1 VKKPIEGGQEVP
13 STPLTSKFLNR
24 KNRTKITFIWGF
36 SALWISLTLPLF
48 QTSWRDGLTQR
59 HVNSLSDLVKAYKA
73 KKKKAPE
80 SLALLRA
87 YALETEHAFSPF
99 DAYGNRLE
107 YVRLDTQHYLLRS
120 FGDDE
125 SQNRPGISADPGHIE
140 WGSFPLKS
148 ALTYQ
153 ITKKPEPGLYPAVL
167 LSGADSSRGDW
178 HARLYIDRDLRQKH
192 LVAREK
198 KSGGM
203 FMLAPH
209 PSIEEFLWMPE
220 QNKIIYSVTTLRGSQ
235 DGLYLWDLQT
245 DSTISLLKE
254 KMKNAPSIPV
264 SSNSKLWISIA
275 GISSGQPTVFGFAK
289 SRHDG
294 PLDPRDFFRAENFFR
309 IPLPSGEIPQVKQK
323 ETTPEGLFPG
333 IGEIVG
339 PTNLSQT
346 HLTGSAHLKIQRK
359 ALALPLKG
367 DPESVLH
374 AWNRFAEK
382 AVNTPIFPYS
392 LWVLTSL
399 YAQSQERLLPHSS
412 KEADILR
419 TFGTEIANA
428 LLNDEVAPSYLRAL
442 ALDAHQRLTRGT
454 LLPYQLGGLS
464 MRPSQRP

>member
-1 VKKPIEGGQEVP
+1 MKNPMEGGQEVP

-24 KNRTKITFIWGF
+24 QNWTQITVIWGV
-36 SALWISLTLPLF
+36 SALWVSLTLPLF
-48 QTSWRDGLTQR
+48 QTSWRDSLTQK
-59 HVNSLSDLVKAYKA
+59 HVNDLSDLVKTYKE
-73 KKKKAPE
+73 KNKKAPQ

-87 YALETEHAFSPF
+87 YALETEHAFSPY
-99 DAYGNRLE
+99 DAYGNRLQ
-107 YVRLDTQHYLLRS
+107 YVRLDPQHYLLRS
-120 FGDDE
+120 FGEDE
-125 SQNRPGISADPGHIE
+125 SQNRARIPADPGHIE
-140 WGSFPLKS
+140 GGAFPQQP

-153 ITKKPEPGLYPAVL
+153 VTKKPEPALYPAVL

-178 HARLYIDRDLRQKH
+178 HARLYIDRDLRQKR
-192 LVAREK
+192 LIAREK
-198 KSGGM
+198 KSGGV

-209 PSIEEFLWMPE
+209 ASIEEFLWVPE
-220 QNKIIYSVTTLRGSQ
+220 QNQIIYSVTTVRGSQ

-245 DSTISLLKE
+245 DTTISLLKE
-254 KMKNAPSIPV
+254 KKDKAQTIPT
-264 SSNSKLWISIA
+264 SSNSKLWISLA
-275 GISSGQPTVFGFAK
+275 GISSGLPIVFGFAK

-294 PLDPRDFFRAENFFR
+294 PLDPRDFFRAEHFFR
-309 IPLPSGEIPQVKQK
+309 IPIPSGEAPQDKQRGA
-323 ETTPEGLFPG
+323 TPEGLFPG
-333 IGEIVG
+333 TEKILAA
-339 PTNLSQT
+339 TNLSQT
-346 HLTGSAHLKIQRK
+346 HLTGLPHLKVQRR
-359 ALALPLKG
+359 ALALPLQG

-399 YAQSQERLLPHSS
+399 YAQSQERLLPQSS

-428 LLNDEVAPSYLRAL
+428 LLNDEVAPTYLRAL
-442 ALDAHQRLTRGT
+442 ALDAHQRLTTGT